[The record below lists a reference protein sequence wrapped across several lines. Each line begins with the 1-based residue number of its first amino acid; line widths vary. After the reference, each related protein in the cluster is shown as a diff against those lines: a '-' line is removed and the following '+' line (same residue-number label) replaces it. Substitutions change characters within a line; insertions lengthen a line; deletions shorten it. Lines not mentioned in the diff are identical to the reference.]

1 VNRVLVLAAPLAAA
15 GLLVGS
21 AAAKTPYP
29 PKASGSGTETTG
41 GSGLGA
47 GVSFAPRFA
56 LATYDGEHYVLYL
69 TPKPVT
75 CAKAVFTKPPYL
87 TVTIVGGAPLVVGKP
102 TPNSGSSAFV
112 QVDFFVGPTHY
123 YAVQPKVK
131 LVLTRVDPRKN
142 GVWHGRVTVPTTHF
156 EGKSFSFA
164 GTFAARWCGKA

>member
-1 VNRVLVLAAPLAAA
+1 MWRAVLVVVVA
-15 GLLVGS
+15 GVIAGP

-29 PKASGSGTETTG
+29 PKASGSGSETTG
-41 GSGLGA
+41 GSGVGA
-47 GVSFAPRFA
+47 GVSFTPRFA
-56 LATYDGEHYVLYL
+56 LTTYDGEHYVLYL

-87 TVTIVGGAPLVVGKP
+87 TVTIVGSTPLVVGKQ

-156 EGKSFSFA
+156 EGKSFSFS
-164 GTFAARWCGKA
+164 GTFAARWCGTA